1 MYELNDLII
10 QMSFSIYSN
19 PGVYALLLGS
29 GISRSAGILTGYE
42 ITLDLASKLST
53 MIEKKEV
60 KDVSKWYKN
69 YFKEDINYSKIITK
83 LAKTRS
89 ERSNLLKPYF
99 EPTEKEKEEGKK
111 IPTKAHRS
119 IARLVKYGYLKM
131 ILTLNFDR
139 LMEEALTAEGI
150 NPHVISSV
158 DSIKG
163 TPPPIHS
170 NCILFKI
177 HGDYLDS
184 RIRNTVKELEKYP
197 KEYNVY
203 LDRVFDEYG
212 LIICGWS
219 SDYDIALR
227 NALQRIKNR
236 RYSAYWA
243 VKDNLLSQTGKEL
256 LSFIRA
262 TEVPINN
269 ADQFFSNI
277 LDNIE
282 SLMKFKN
289 PHPLTSK
296 IAVESVKR
304 FLSKNEYI
312 KCHDLVKEETERVH
326 KLITSEKFNV
336 GVRCEKEVYQNRMHN
351 YESAINILLPIMNTI
366 TYFGSDKYLELIVS
380 TIERLLP
387 EMNYRNRGGLHWLQI
402 YPALLLEYSIGIVA
416 LYVKNFEALRNLFLK
431 PSYIEEDERKLSLE
445 VVNVRYIFYQGVHS
459 EFVSYKEDE
468 DRHTRV
474 SDYLFELFQKIF
486 KDNIPEKQKYEENF
500 DIFEYFIGLIYLD
513 KRNPGSEI
521 ENTGFPIGR
530 FSWKYFGWGANKEKG
545 RVIFGQFFKNYLEKL
560 LAKGFFDGSE
570 ERFNK
575 LRQSYEDALSKLHR

>member
-19 PGVYALLLGS
+19 PGVYAVLLGS

-69 YFKEDINYSKIITK
+69 YFKEDMNYSKIITK

-119 IARLVKYGYLKM
+119 IARLVKYGYLRM

-184 RIRNTVKELEKYP
+184 RIRNTVEELEKYP
-197 KEYNVY
+197 NKYNKY
-203 LDRVFDEYG
+203 LDRIFDEYG

-227 NALQRIKNR
+227 NAMQRIKNR
-236 RYSAYWA
+236 RYSAYWT
-243 VKDNLLSQTGKEL
+243 VKGSLSQTGKEL
-256 LSFIRA
+256 LNFIRA

-269 ADQFFSNI
+269 ADQFFSNA
-277 LDNIE
+277 LDNTE
-282 SLMKFKN
+282 SLMKFKKS
-289 PHPLTSK
+289 HPLTSE
-296 IAVESVKR
+296 IAIESVKR

-312 KCHDLVKEETERVH
+312 KCHDLVKKETERVH
-326 KLITSEKFNV
+326 KLVTSEKFNV
-336 GVRCEKEVYQNRMHN
+336 GVKCEKEVYQNRMRN
-351 YESAINILLPIMNTI
+351 YESAINVLLPIMNTI
-366 TYFGSDKYLELIVS
+366 TYFGSGKYLELIVS

-387 EMNYRNRGGLHWLQI
+387 EMNYRYRGGLHWLQI

-416 LYVKNFEALRNLFLK
+416 LYAKNFEALTNLFLK
-431 PSYIEEDERKLSLE
+431 PSYIEEDERESAIELLNINY
-445 VVNVRYIFYQGVHS
+445 VFQGNYS
-459 EFVSYKEDE
+459 NFIPYKEE
-468 DRHTRV
+468 NRKTRV
-474 SDYLFELFQKIF
+474 SDYLFELFQKIL
-486 KDNIPEKQKYEENF
+486 KSDIPEKVKYEENF
-500 DIFEYFIGLIYLD
+500 DIFEYLIGLIYLD
-513 KRNPGSEI
+513 KINPGSEI
-521 ENTGFPIGR
+521 KNIRFPIGR
-530 FSWKYFGWGANKEKG
+530 FSWKYFGFGANKEKG
-545 RVIFGQFFKNYLEKL
+545 RVIFGQFFKNYLGKL

-575 LRQSYEDALSKLHR
+575 LRQSYEDTISKFHW

>member
-19 PGVYALLLGS
+19 PGVYAVLLGS
-29 GISRSAGILTGYE
+29 GISRSAGILTGYD

-69 YFKEDINYSKIITK
+69 YFKEDMNYSKIITK

-119 IARLVKYGYLKM
+119 IARLVKYGYLRM

-197 KEYNVY
+197 REYNVY
-203 LDRVFDEYG
+203 LDRIFDEYG

-227 NALQRIKNR
+227 NAMQRIKNR
-236 RYSAYWA
+236 RYSAYWT
-243 VKDNLLSQTGKEL
+243 VKGSLSQTGKEL
-256 LSFIRA
+256 LNFIRA

-269 ADQFFSNI
+269 ADQFFSNA
-277 LDNIE
+277 LDNTE
-282 SLMKFKN
+282 SLMKFKKS
-289 PHPLTSK
+289 HPLTSK
-296 IAVESVKR
+296 IAIESVKR

-326 KLITSEKFNV
+326 KLVTSEKFNV
-336 GVRCEKEVYQNRMHN
+336 GVRCEKKVYQSRMSD
-351 YESAINILLPIMNTI
+351 YESAMNTLLPIMNTI
-366 TYFGSDKYLELIVS
+366 TYFGSGKLLQLIVN

-387 EMNYRNRGGLHWLQI
+387 EMNYSNSGGLHWLQF
-402 YPALLLEYSIGIVA
+402 YPALLLQYSIGIIA
-416 LYVKNFEALRNLFLK
+416 LYRENFEALKNLFLK
-431 PSYIEEDERKLSLE
+431 PSYMRQDEIKLAIEAL
-445 VVNVRYIFYQGVHS
+445 NVRYIFYKGGYS
-459 EFVSYKEDE
+459 NFVLYKEDINLK
-468 DRHTRV
+468 TRV
-474 SDYLFELFQKIF
+474 SDYLFELFQKTL
-486 KDNIPEKQKYEENF
+486 KTDIPEERKYEENF
-500 DIFEYFIGLIYLD
+500 DIFEYLVGLVYLD
-513 KRNPGSEI
+513 KKYPELKTEKIIS
-521 ENTGFPIGR
+521 FPSGR
-530 FSWKYFGWGANKEKG
+530 FCWKYFSVNGNREKG
-545 RVIFGQFFKNYLEKL
+545 RAIFEPFFKNYLKEL
-560 LAKGFFDGSE
+560 LNNSFFNGSE
-570 ERFNK
+570 ERFNQCKK
-575 LRQSYEDALSKLHR
+575 LYEDNLQQYYR

>member
-19 PGVYALLLGS
+19 PGVYAVLLGS

-69 YFKEDINYSKIITK
+69 YFKEDMNYSKIITK

-119 IARLVKYGYLKM
+119 IARLVKYGYLRM

-184 RIRNTVKELEKYP
+184 RIRNTVEELEKYP
-197 KEYNVY
+197 NKYNKY
-203 LDRVFDEYG
+203 LDRIFDEYG

-227 NALQRIKNR
+227 NAMQRIKNR
-236 RYSAYWA
+236 RYSAYWT
-243 VKDNLLSQTGKEL
+243 VKGSLSQTGKEL
-256 LSFIRA
+256 LNFIRA

-269 ADQFFSNI
+269 ADQFFSNA
-277 LDNIE
+277 LDNTE
-282 SLMKFKN
+282 SLMKFKKS
-289 PHPLTSK
+289 HPLTSE
-296 IAVESVKR
+296 IAIESVKR

-312 KCHDLVKEETERVH
+312 KCHDLVKKETERVH
-326 KLITSEKFNV
+326 KLVTSEKFNV
-336 GVRCEKEVYQNRMHN
+336 GVKCEKEVYQNRMRN
-351 YESAINILLPIMNTI
+351 YESAINVLLPIMNTI
-366 TYFGSDKYLELIVS
+366 TYFGSGKYLELIVS

-387 EMNYRNRGGLHWLQI
+387 EMNYRYRGGLHWLQI

-416 LYVKNFEALRNLFLK
+416 LYAKNFEALTNLFLK
-431 PSYIEEDERKLSLE
+431 PSYIEEDERESAIELLNINY
-445 VVNVRYIFYQGVHS
+445 VFQGNYS
-459 EFVSYKEDE
+459 NFIPYKEE
-468 DRHTRV
+468 NRKTRV
-474 SDYLFELFQKIF
+474 SDYLFELFQKIL
-486 KDNIPEKQKYEENF
+486 KSDIPEKVKYEENF
-500 DIFEYFIGLIYLD
+500 DIFEYLIGLIYLD
-513 KRNPGSEI
+513 KINPGSEI
-521 ENTGFPIGR
+521 KNIRFPIGR
-530 FSWKYFGWGANKEKG
+530 FSWKYFGFGANKEKG

-575 LRQSYEDALSKLHR
+575 LRQSYEDTISKFHW

>member
-10 QMSFSIYSN
+10 QTSFLIYSN

-29 GISRSAGILTGYE
+29 GISRPAGIFTGNE

-60 KDVSKWYKN
+60 KDVSKWYKD
-69 YFKEDINYSKIITK
+69 YYKEDINYSKIIAK
-83 LAKTRS
+83 LGKTRS
-89 ERSNLLKPYF
+89 ERSNFLKPYF

-111 IPTKAHRS
+111 IPTEAHRS
-119 IARLVKYGYLKM
+119 IAKLVKYGYLRI
-131 ILTLNFDR
+131 ILTLNFDQ
-139 LMEEALTAEGI
+139 LMEEALRDEGI

-197 KEYNVY
+197 EEYNVY
-203 LDRVFDEYG
+203 LDRIFDEYG

-219 SDYDIALR
+219 SDYDVALR

-243 VKDNLLSQTGKEL
+243 VKDNLSQTGKEL
-256 LSFIRA
+256 LNFIQA

-269 ADQFFSNI
+269 ADQFFSSI

-282 SLMKFKN
+282 SLKKFKN
-289 PHPLTSK
+289 PHPFTSK

-336 GVRCEKEVYQNRMHN
+336 GIRCEKEVYQNRMHG
-351 YESAINILLPIMNTI
+351 YESAVNILLPIMNTI
-366 TYFGSDKYLELIVS
+366 AYFGSGEYLKLIVS
-380 TIERLLP
+380 TTERLLP
-387 EMNYRNRGGLHWLQI
+387 EMNYRDQGGLHWLQI
-402 YPALLLEYSIGIVA
+402 YPALLLQYSIGIIA
-416 LYVKNFEALRNLFLK
+416 LYVKNFEALKNLFLK
-431 PSYIEEDERKLSLE
+431 TSYMKQDERKLVIEAL
-445 VVNVRYIFYQGVHS
+445 NVRYIFYKGGYS
-459 EFVSYKEDE
+459 DFVPYKEDKNLK
-468 DRHTRV
+468 TRV
-474 SDYLFELFQKIF
+474 SDYLFELFQKIL
-486 KDNIPEKQKYEENF
+486 KTDIPEERKYEENF
-500 DIFEYFIGLIYLD
+500 DIFEYLVGLVYLD
-513 KRNPGSEI
+513 KKYPELKTEKIIS
-521 ENTGFPIGR
+521 FPSGR
-530 FSWKYFGWGANKEKG
+530 FCWKYFSVEGNREKG
-545 RVIFGQFFKNYLEKL
+545 KAIFEPFFKNYLKEL
-560 LAKGFFDGSE
+560 LNNSFFNGSE
-570 ERFNK
+570 ERFNQCK
-575 LRQSYEDALSKLHR
+575 KIYEDILPQYYR

>member
-19 PGVYALLLGS
+19 PGVYAVLIGS
-29 GISRSAGILTGYE
+29 GISRSAGIFTGYE
-42 ITLDLASKLST
+42 ITLDLASKLSK
-53 MIEKKEV
+53 MVEKKEV
-60 KDVSKWYKN
+60 QNVSKWYKD
-69 YFKEDINYSKIITK
+69 YFKEEINYSKIITK
-83 LAKTRS
+83 LGKTRS
-89 ERSNLLKPYF
+89 ERSNFLKPYF

-119 IARLVKYGYLKM
+119 IAKLVKYGYLRM

-139 LMEEALTAEGI
+139 LMEEALTDEGI

-184 RIRNTVKELEKYP
+184 RIRNTVEELEKYP
-197 KEYNVY
+197 KEYNAY

-219 SDYDIALR
+219 SKHDIALR
-227 NALQRIKNR
+227 NAMQRIKNR
-236 RYSAYWA
+236 RYSAYWT
-243 VKDNLLSQTGKEL
+243 VKSSLSQTGKEL
-256 LSFIRA
+256 LNFIQA
-262 TEVPINN
+262 NDVPIND

-282 SLMKFKN
+282 SLEKFKK

-312 KCHDLVKEETERVH
+312 ECHDLVKEETERVH

-336 GVRCEKEVYQNRMHN
+336 EAKCEKEVYQSRMHH
-351 YESAINILLPIMNTI
+351 YESAVNILIPIMNTI
-366 TYFGSDKYLELIVS
+366 GHFGSGKNLKLIVS

-387 EMNYRNRGGLHWLQI
+387 EMNYRYLGGLHWLQI

-416 LYVKNFEALRNLFLK
+416 LYAEKFEALNNLFLK
-431 PSYIEEDERKLSLE
+431 PIYIEGNERKLGIEALN
-445 VVNVRYIFYQGVHS
+445 VNYVFQGNYS
-459 EFVSYKEDE
+459 NFVPYKEE
-468 DRHTRV
+468 ENRKTRA
-474 SDYLFELFQKIF
+474 SDYLFELFQKVL
-486 KDNIPEKQKYEENF
+486 KSDIPEKVKYEENF
-500 DIFEYFIGLIYLD
+500 DIFEYLIGLIYLD
-513 KRNPGSEI
+513 KINPGSEI
-521 ENTGFPIGR
+521 ENIRFPIGR
-530 FSWKYFGWGANKEKG
+530 FSWKYYGWGSNKEKG
-545 RVIFGQFFKNYLEKL
+545 RVIFGQFFKNYLTYL
-560 LAKGFFDGSE
+560 LKYGFFNNSE

-575 LRQSYEDALSKLHR
+575 LRKMYEDTISKF

>member
-19 PGVYALLLGS
+19 PGVYAVLLGS

-60 KDVSKWYKN
+60 KDVSKWYKD

-89 ERSNLLKPYF
+89 ERSNLLKSYF
-99 EPTEKEKEEGKK
+99 EPIEKEKEEGKK

-119 IARLVKYGYLKM
+119 IAKLVKYGYLRM
-131 ILTLNFDR
+131 ILSLNFDR
-139 LMEEALTAEGI
+139 LMEEALAVEGI

-243 VKDNLLSQTGKEL
+243 VKDNLSQSGKEL
-256 LSFIRA
+256 LNFIQA

-269 ADQFFSNI
+269 ADHFFSNI

-282 SLMKFKN
+282 SLEKFKK

-336 GVRCEKEVYQNRMHN
+336 GIRCEKEVYQNRMHD
-351 YESAINILLPIMNTI
+351 YESAMNILIPIMNTI
-366 TYFGSDKYLELIVS
+366 AYFGNGKYLKFIVN

-387 EMNYRNRGGLHWLQI
+387 EMNYGNSVGLHFLQL
-402 YPALLLEYSIGIVA
+402 YPALLLEYSIGIIA
-416 LYVKNFEALRNLFLK
+416 LYAKNFEALTNLILK
-431 PSYIEEDERKLSLE
+431 PSYIKEDERKSTIESLNINY
-445 VVNVRYIFYQGVHS
+445 VFQGPYS
-459 EFVSYKEDE
+459 EFVPYKEDE
-468 DRHTRV
+468 GRYTRG

-486 KDNIPEKQKYEENF
+486 KDDIPEKQKYEENF
-500 DIFEYFIGLIYLD
+500 DIFEYLIGLIYLD

-560 LAKGFFDGSE
+560 LAKGFFNGSE

-575 LRQSYEDALSKLHR
+575 FRQLYEDTISKMHR

>member
-1 MYELNDLII
+1 MYELNDLMI
-10 QMSFSIYSN
+10 QMSFLIYSN
-19 PGVYALLLGS
+19 PGVYAVLLGS
-29 GISRSAGILTGYE
+29 GISRSTGVFTGHE

-60 KDVSKWYKN
+60 KDFSKWYKG
-69 YFKEDINYSKIITK
+69 YFKEEINYSKIIAK
-83 LAKTRS
+83 LGKTRS
-89 ERSNLLKPYF
+89 ERSNFLKPYF

-119 IARLVKYGYLKM
+119 IAKLVKYGYLRM

-139 LMEEALTAEGI
+139 LMEGALMDEGI

-163 TPPPIHS
+163 TPPAIHS

-184 RIRNTVKELEKYP
+184 RIRNTVEELKKYP
-197 KEYNVY
+197 EEYNAY

-219 SDYDIALR
+219 SKYDIALR

-243 VKDNLLSQTGKEL
+243 VKDNLSQTGKEL
-256 LSFIRA
+256 LNFIQA

-282 SLMKFKN
+282 SLEKFKK

-312 KCHDLVKEETERVH
+312 ECHDLVKEETERV
-326 KLITSEKFNV
+326 KK
-336 GVRCEKEVYQNRMHN
+336 
-351 YESAINILLPIMNTI
+351 
-366 TYFGSDKYLELIVS
+366 
-380 TIERLLP
+380 
-387 EMNYRNRGGLHWLQI
+387 
-402 YPALLLEYSIGIVA
+402 
-416 LYVKNFEALRNLFLK
+416 
-431 PSYIEEDERKLSLE
+431 
-445 VVNVRYIFYQGVHS
+445 
-459 EFVSYKEDE
+459 
-468 DRHTRV
+468 
-474 SDYLFELFQKIF
+474 
-486 KDNIPEKQKYEENF
+486 
-500 DIFEYFIGLIYLD
+500 
-513 KRNPGSEI
+513 
-521 ENTGFPIGR
+521 
-530 FSWKYFGWGANKEKG
+530 
-545 RVIFGQFFKNYLEKL
+545 
-560 LAKGFFDGSE
+560 
-570 ERFNK
+570 
-575 LRQSYEDALSKLHR
+575 

>member
-1 MYELNDLII
+1 MHELNDLII

-19 PGVYALLLGS
+19 PGVYAVLLGS

-60 KDVSKWYKN
+60 KDVSKWYKD
-69 YFKEDINYSKIITK
+69 YFKEDMNYSKIITK

-119 IARLVKYGYLKM
+119 IAKLVKYGYLRM

-150 NPHVISSV
+150 NPRVISSV

-184 RIRNTVKELEKYP
+184 RIRNTVEELEKYP
-197 KEYNVY
+197 NKYNKY
-203 LDRVFDEYG
+203 LDRIFDEYG

-243 VKDNLLSQTGKEL
+243 IKDNLSQTGKEL
-256 LSFIRA
+256 LNFIRA

-269 ADQFFSNI
+269 ADQFFSNA
-277 LDNIE
+277 LDNTE
-282 SLMKFKN
+282 SLMKFKK

-296 IAVESVKR
+296 IAIESVKR

-312 KCHDLVKEETERVH
+312 KCHDLVKGETERVH
-326 KLITSEKFNV
+326 KLVTSEKFNV
-336 GVRCEKEVYQNRMHN
+336 GVKCEKEVYQNRIHN
-351 YESAINILLPIMNTI
+351 YESAINVLLPIMNTI
-366 TYFGSDKYLELIVS
+366 TYFGSGKYLELIAS

-387 EMNYRNRGGLHWLQI
+387 EMNYRYRGGLHWLQI

-416 LYVKNFEALRNLFLK
+416 LYAKNFEALTNLFLK
-431 PSYIEEDERKLSLE
+431 PSYIEEDERELAIESLNINY
-445 VVNVRYIFYQGVHS
+445 VFQGNYS
-459 EFVSYKEDE
+459 NFIPYKEE
-468 DRHTRV
+468 NRKTRA
-474 SDYLFELFQKIF
+474 SDYLFELFQKIL
-486 KDNIPEKQKYEENF
+486 KSDIPEKVKYEENF
-500 DIFEYFIGLIYLD
+500 DIFEYLIGLIYLD
-513 KRNPGSEI
+513 KINPGSEI
-521 ENTGFPIGR
+521 ENIRFPIGR
-530 FSWKYFGWGANKEKG
+530 FSWKYYGWGSNKEKG
-545 RVIFGQFFKNYLEKL
+545 RVIFGQFFKNYLKIL
-560 LAKGFFDGSE
+560 LTKGFFDGSE

-575 LRQSYEDALSKLHR
+575 LRQSYEDTLSKLDR

>member
-1 MYELNDLII
+1 MYELNDSII

-19 PGVYALLLGS
+19 PGVYAVLLGS

-42 ITLDLASKLST
+42 ITLDLAFKLST

-69 YFKEDINYSKIITK
+69 YFKEDMNYSKIITK

-99 EPTEKEKEEGKK
+99 EPTEKEKEERKK

-119 IARLVKYGYLKM
+119 IARLVKYGYLRM

-139 LMEEALTAEGI
+139 LMEEALTAESI

-184 RIRNTVKELEKYP
+184 RIRNTVEELEKYP
-197 KEYNVY
+197 DEYDAY

-227 NALQRIKNR
+227 NAMQRIKNR
-236 RYSAYWA
+236 RYSAYWT
-243 VKDNLLSQTGKEL
+243 VKGSLSQTGKEL
-256 LSFIRA
+256 LNFIRA

-269 ADQFFSNI
+269 ADQFFSNA

-282 SLMKFKN
+282 SLMKFKK

-336 GVRCEKEVYQNRMHN
+336 GIRYEKEVYQNRMHD
-351 YESAINILLPIMNTI
+351 YESAMNILIPIMNTI
-366 TYFGSDKYLELIVS
+366 TYFGNGEYLKFIVN

-387 EMNYRNRGGLHWLQI
+387 ETNYSNSGGLHFLQF
-402 YPALLLEYSIGIVA
+402 YPALLLEYSIGIIA
-416 LYVKNFEALRNLFLK
+416 LYAKNFEALTNLILK
-431 PSYIEEDERKLSLE
+431 PSYIKEDERKSAIE
-445 VVNVRYIFYQGVHS
+445 VLNVRYIFYQTNHS
-459 EFVSYKEDE
+459 EFVPYKEDE
-468 DRHTRV
+468 NRHTRV
-474 SDYLFELFQKIF
+474 SSYLFELFQKIL
-486 KDNIPEKQKYEENF
+486 KIDIPEKTKYEENF
-500 DIFEYFIGLIYLD
+500 DIFEYLIGLIYLD
-513 KRNPGSEI
+513 KINPGSEI
-521 ENTGFPIGR
+521 ENIRFPIGR
-530 FSWKYFGWGANKEKG
+530 FSRKYFGFGANKEKG
-545 RVIFGQFFKNYLEKL
+545 RAIFGQFFKNYLTYL
-560 LAKGFFDGSE
+560 LKYGFFNNSE

-575 LRQSYEDALSKLHR
+575 LRKMYEDTISKFQ

>member
-19 PGVYALLLGS
+19 PGVYAVLLGS

-53 MIEKKEV
+53 MIEKKEP
-60 KDVSKWYKN
+60 KDVSKWYKK
-69 YFKEDINYSKIITK
+69 YFKEEINYSKIITK

-119 IARLVKYGYLKM
+119 IARLVKYGYLRM

-139 LMEEALTAEGI
+139 LMEGALTAEGI
-150 NPHVISSV
+150 NPHVIGSV

-203 LDRVFDEYG
+203 LDRIFDEYG

-219 SDYDIALR
+219 SKYDIALR

-243 VKDNLLSQTGKEL
+243 IKDNLSQTGKEL
-256 LSFIRA
+256 LNFIRA

-282 SLMKFKN
+282 SLEKFKK

-312 KCHDLVKEETERVH
+312 KCHDLVKGEAERVY

-336 GVRCEKEVYQNRMHN
+336 EAKCEKEAYQNRMHN
-351 YESAINILLPIMNTI
+351 YESAINVLLPIMNTI
-366 TYFGSDKYLELIVS
+366 TYFGNGKYLELIVS

-387 EMNYRNRGGLHWLQI
+387 EMNYRYWGGLHWLQI

-416 LYVKNFEALRNLFLK
+416 LYVENFEALTNLFLK
-431 PSYIEEDERKLSLE
+431 PSYIKEDERKLAIESLNINY
-445 VVNVRYIFYQGVHS
+445 VFQGNYS
-459 EFVSYKEDE
+459 NFVPYKEE
-468 DRHTRV
+468 ENRKTRA
-474 SDYLFELFQKIF
+474 SDYLFELFQKLLKI
-486 KDNIPEKQKYEENF
+486 DIPEKTKYEENF
-500 DIFEYFIGLIYLD
+500 DIFEYLIGLIYLD
-513 KRNPGSEI
+513 NRNPGSEI

-530 FSWKYFGWGANKEKG
+530 FSWKYYGWGSNKEKG
-545 RVIFGQFFKNYLEKL
+545 RVIFGQFFKNYLKIL
-560 LAKGFFDGSE
+560 LTKGFFDGSE

-575 LRQSYEDALSKLHR
+575 LRQSYKDTLSKLDR

>member
-19 PGVYALLLGS
+19 PGVYAVLLGS

-69 YFKEDINYSKIITK
+69 YFKEDMNYSKIITK

-119 IARLVKYGYLKM
+119 IARLVKYGYLRM

-184 RIRNTVKELEKYP
+184 RIRNTVEELEKYP
-197 KEYNVY
+197 NKYNKY
-203 LDRVFDEYG
+203 LDRIFDEYG

-227 NALQRIKNR
+227 NAMQRIKNR
-236 RYSAYWA
+236 RYSAYWT
-243 VKDNLLSQTGKEL
+243 VKGSLSQTGKEL
-256 LSFIRA
+256 LNFIRA

-269 ADQFFSNI
+269 ADQFFSNA
-277 LDNIE
+277 LDNTE
-282 SLMKFKN
+282 SLMKFKKS
-289 PHPLTSK
+289 HPLTSE
-296 IAVESVKR
+296 IAIESVKR

-326 KLITSEKFNV
+326 KLVTSEKFNV
-336 GVRCEKEVYQNRMHN
+336 GVKCEKEVYQNRMHN
-351 YESAINILLPIMNTI
+351 YESAINVLLPIMNTI
-366 TYFGSDKYLELIVS
+366 TYFGSGKYLELIVS

-387 EMNYRNRGGLHWLQI
+387 EMNYRYRGGLHWLQI

-416 LYVKNFEALRNLFLK
+416 LYAKNFEALTNLFLK
-431 PSYIEEDERKLSLE
+431 PSYIEEDERESAIELLNINY
-445 VVNVRYIFYQGVHS
+445 VFQGNYS
-459 EFVSYKEDE
+459 NFIPYKEE
-468 DRHTRV
+468 NRKTRV
-474 SDYLFELFQKIF
+474 SDYLFELFQKIL
-486 KDNIPEKQKYEENF
+486 KSDIPEKVKYEENF
-500 DIFEYFIGLIYLD
+500 DIFEYLIGLIYLD
-513 KRNPGSEI
+513 KINPGSEI
-521 ENTGFPIGR
+521 KNIRFPIGR
-530 FSWKYFGWGANKEKG
+530 FSWKYFGFGANKEKG

-575 LRQSYEDALSKLHR
+575 LRQSYEDTISKFHW

>member
-1 MYELNDLII
+1 M
-10 QMSFSIYSN
+10 
-19 PGVYALLLGS
+19 
-29 GISRSAGILTGYE
+29 
-42 ITLDLASKLST
+42 
-53 MIEKKEV
+53 
-60 KDVSKWYKN
+60 
-69 YFKEDINYSKIITK
+69 NYSKIITK

-119 IARLVKYGYLKM
+119 IARLVKYGYLRM

-184 RIRNTVKELEKYP
+184 RIRNTVEELEKYP
-197 KEYNVY
+197 NKYNKY
-203 LDRVFDEYG
+203 LDRIFDEYG

-227 NALQRIKNR
+227 NAMQRIKNR
-236 RYSAYWA
+236 RYSAYWT
-243 VKDNLLSQTGKEL
+243 VKGSLSQTGKEL
-256 LSFIRA
+256 LNFIRA

-269 ADQFFSNI
+269 ADQFFSNA
-277 LDNIE
+277 LDNTE
-282 SLMKFKN
+282 SLMKFKKS
-289 PHPLTSK
+289 HPLTSE
-296 IAVESVKR
+296 IAIESVKR

-312 KCHDLVKEETERVH
+312 KCHDLVKKETERVH
-326 KLITSEKFNV
+326 KLVTSEKFNV
-336 GVRCEKEVYQNRMHN
+336 GVKCEKEVYQNRMRN
-351 YESAINILLPIMNTI
+351 YESAINVLLPIMNTI
-366 TYFGSDKYLELIVS
+366 TYFGSGKYLELIVS

-387 EMNYRNRGGLHWLQI
+387 EMNYRYRGGLHWLQI

-416 LYVKNFEALRNLFLK
+416 LYAKNFEALTNLFLK
-431 PSYIEEDERKLSLE
+431 PSYIEEDERESAIELLNINY
-445 VVNVRYIFYQGVHS
+445 VFQGNYS
-459 EFVSYKEDE
+459 NFIPYKEE
-468 DRHTRV
+468 NRKTRV
-474 SDYLFELFQKIF
+474 SDYLFELFQKIL
-486 KDNIPEKQKYEENF
+486 KSDIPEKVKYEENF
-500 DIFEYFIGLIYLD
+500 DIFEYLIGLIYLD
-513 KRNPGSEI
+513 KINPGSEI
-521 ENTGFPIGR
+521 KNIRFPIGR
-530 FSWKYFGWGANKEKG
+530 FSWKYFGFGANKEKG
-545 RVIFGQFFKNYLEKL
+545 RVIFGQFFKNYLGKL

-575 LRQSYEDALSKLHR
+575 LRQSYEDTISKFHW

>member
-19 PGVYALLLGS
+19 PGAYAVLLGS
-29 GISRSAGILTGYE
+29 GISRSTGILTGYE

-60 KDVSKWYKN
+60 KDVSKWYKD
-69 YFKEDINYSKIITK
+69 YFKEDINYSKIISK

-99 EPTEKEKEEGKK
+99 EATEKEKEEGEK
-111 IPTKAHRS
+111 IPTEAHRS
-119 IARLVKYGYLKM
+119 IARLVKYGYLRM

-139 LMEEALTAEGI
+139 LMEEALMNEGI

-163 TPPPIHS
+163 IPPPVHS

-184 RIRNTVKELEKYP
+184 RIRNTVEELEKYP
-197 KEYNVY
+197 EEYDAY

-219 SDYDIALR
+219 SEHDMALR

-236 RYSAYWA
+236 RYSAYWT
-243 VKDNLLSQTGKEL
+243 VKDNLSQNGKEL
-256 LSFIRA
+256 LNFMQA
-262 TEVPINN
+262 TGVPINN
-269 ADQFFSNI
+269 ADQFFSNA

-282 SLMKFKN
+282 SLMKFRK

-336 GVRCEKEVYQNRMHN
+336 AVRCEKEVYQNRMHD
-351 YESAINILLPIMNTI
+351 YESAMNVSIPIMNTI
-366 TYFGSDKYLELIVS
+366 TYFGSGKYLELIVYS
-380 TIERLLP
+380 IERLLP
-387 EMNYRNRGGLHWLQI
+387 KLNNRYRGGFDWLQI
-402 YPALLLEYSIGIVA
+402 YPALLLEYSIGIIA
-416 LYVKNFEALRNLFLK
+416 LYVKNFEALTNLFLK
-431 PSYIEEDERKLSLE
+431 PSYIEGNERKSAIESLNINY
-445 VVNVRYIFYQGVHS
+445 VFQGNYS
-459 EFVSYKEDE
+459 DFISYKEE
-468 DRHTRV
+468 ENRKTRA
-474 SDYLFELFQKIF
+474 SDYIFELFQKIL
-486 KDNIPEKQKYEENF
+486 KNDIPEKSKYEENF
-500 DIFEYFIGLIYLD
+500 DIFEYLVGLIYLD
-513 KRNPGSEI
+513 KINPGSEI
-521 ENTGFPIGR
+521 NNLRFPIGR
-530 FSWKYFGWGANKEKG
+530 FCWKYFSWGSNKEKG
-545 RVIFGQFFKNYLEKL
+545 KIIFGKFFKNYLPNL
-560 LAKGFFDGSE
+560 LETGFFNNSE

-575 LRQSYEDALSKLHR
+575 LRQSYEDTISKFQW

>member
-53 MIEKKEV
+53 MIEKKEI

-69 YFKEDINYSKIITK
+69 YFKEDMNYSKIITK

-111 IPTKAHRS
+111 IPTKAHKS
-119 IARLVKYGYLKM
+119 IARLVKYGYLRM

-150 NPHVISSV
+150 NSHVISSV

-170 NCILFKI
+170 NCILLKI

-184 RIRNTVKELEKYP
+184 RIRNTVEELEKYP
-197 KEYNVY
+197 NKYNKY
-203 LDRVFDEYG
+203 LDRIFDEYG

-256 LSFIRA
+256 LNFIRA

-269 ADQFFSNI
+269 ADQFFSNA
-277 LDNIE
+277 LDNTE
-282 SLMKFKN
+282 SLMKFKK

-336 GVRCEKEVYQNRMHN
+336 GVKCEKEVYQNRMHD
-351 YESAINILLPIMNTI
+351 YESAINVLLPIMNTI
-366 TYFGSDKYLELIVS
+366 TYFGSGKYLELITS

-387 EMNYRNRGGLHWLQI
+387 GMNYRYQSGLHWLQI

-416 LYVKNFEALRNLFLK
+416 LYAKNFEALTNLFLK
-431 PSYIEEDERKLSLE
+431 PSYIEEDERELAIESLN
-445 VVNVRYIFYQGVHS
+445 VNYVFQGNYS
-459 EFVSYKEDE
+459 NFIPYKEE
-468 DRHTRV
+468 NKISRA
-474 SDYLFELFQKIF
+474 SDYLFELFQKIL
-486 KDNIPEKQKYEENF
+486 KSDIPEEVKYEENF
-500 DIFEYFIGLIYLD
+500 YIFEYLIGIIYLD

-545 RVIFGQFFKNYLEKL
+545 RVIFGQFFDNYLKKL
-560 LAKGFFDGSE
+560 LAKGFFNESE

-575 LRQSYEDALSKLHR
+575 LRQSYEDALSKLH

>member
-1 MYELNDLII
+1 MYELNDSII

-19 PGVYALLLGS
+19 PGVYAVLLGS

-69 YFKEDINYSKIITK
+69 YFKEDMNYSKIITK

-119 IARLVKYGYLKM
+119 IARLVKYGYLRM

-184 RIRNTVKELEKYP
+184 RIRNTVEELEKYP
-197 KEYNVY
+197 NKYNKY
-203 LDRVFDEYG
+203 LDRIFDEYG

-227 NALQRIKNR
+227 NAMQRIKNR
-236 RYSAYWA
+236 RYSAYWT
-243 VKDNLLSQTGKEL
+243 VKGSLSQTGKEL
-256 LSFIRA
+256 LNFIRA

-269 ADQFFSNI
+269 ADQFFSNA
-277 LDNIE
+277 LDNTE
-282 SLMKFKN
+282 SLMKFKKS
-289 PHPLTSK
+289 HPLTSE
-296 IAVESVKR
+296 IAIESVKR

-312 KCHDLVKEETERVH
+312 KCHDLVKKETERVH
-326 KLITSEKFNV
+326 KLVTSEKFNV
-336 GVRCEKEVYQNRMHN
+336 GVKCEKEVYQNRMRN
-351 YESAINILLPIMNTI
+351 YESAINVLLPIMNTI
-366 TYFGSDKYLELIVS
+366 TYFGSGKYLELIVS

-387 EMNYRNRGGLHWLQI
+387 EMNYRYRGGLHWLQI

-416 LYVKNFEALRNLFLK
+416 LYAKNFEALTNLFLK
-431 PSYIEEDERKLSLE
+431 PSYIEEDERESAIELLNINY
-445 VVNVRYIFYQGVHS
+445 VFQGNYS
-459 EFVSYKEDE
+459 NFIPYKEE
-468 DRHTRV
+468 NRKTRV
-474 SDYLFELFQKIF
+474 SDYLFELFQKIL
-486 KDNIPEKQKYEENF
+486 KSDIPEKVKYEENF
-500 DIFEYFIGLIYLD
+500 DIFEYLIGLIYLD
-513 KRNPGSEI
+513 KINPGSEI
-521 ENTGFPIGR
+521 KNIRFPIGR
-530 FSWKYFGWGANKEKG
+530 FSWKYFGFGANKEKG
-545 RVIFGQFFKNYLEKL
+545 RVIFGQFFKNYLGKL

-575 LRQSYEDALSKLHR
+575 LRQSYEDTISKFHW